1 MTDAPSYTIRPARP
15 DDLPALPAIERAA
28 ASIFRDT
35 PFAFV
40 ADFGLASE
48 AIDPAHDQIWVAATA
63 ADRPVGFAIAHPL
76 DGCAYLHELDV
87 HPAHA
92 RRGLGRRLI
101 QAVATWGQQTGA
113 AAVTLCTFRD
123 IPWNGPFYA
132 SLGFRP
138 LSESD
143 LSPGLRA
150 IRAAEAAGGMPIE
163 HRICMHL
170 DLTRTPGLSD

>member
-1 MTDAPSYTIRPARP
+1 MNDPHRYTIRPARA

-28 ASIFRDT
+28 ASRFRAT

-40 ADFGLASE
+40 ADYPLASE
-48 AIDPAHDQIWVAATA
+48 AIDLAHEQVWVAAG
-63 ADRPVGFAIAHPL
+63 ADDQPVGFAIAHPL

-87 HPAHA
+87 HPDHA
-92 RRGLGRRLI
+92 QRGLGRRLI
-101 QAVATWGQQTGA
+101 QAVAAWGRETGA
-113 AAVTLCTFRD
+113 AAVTLATFRD

-138 LSESD
+138 LPDAD

-150 IRAAEAAGGMPIE
+150 IRQAEADGGLPVEDRVFMRFE
-163 HRICMHL
+163 L
-170 DLTRTPGLSD
+170 NATDVAVD